1 MKLFLLLALAFVGA
15 NASNVPEIKNLEF
28 IHYSNM
34 KPSYACNLQ
43 VNNAATYCAG
53 TSAFNTNYT
62 CLCSSPGWVES
73 VMGCLSYDN
82 KNTTTYLDGLIRYCK
97 IQGGVELTIPQLQ
110 DAYTSYVD
118 NAVNTSTV
126 DGYNKTEVID
136 YPVLLSQYE
145 TQLYRDAYDKYL
157 GNYDDSLYYGA
168 GIYGYWLLMFVVG
181 SIVSWSRYL
190 FPGLFTSNGFIN
202 GIRRNITLP
211 ALVGRA
217 KTNARSL
224 SFIEFLVPSRI
235 ESLVLAG
242 FLALM
247 IVLLSVNTGY
257 IPGDPVLFSSGA
269 ARLRYVV
276 DRCGIIATMM
286 MPLVFLFAG
295 RNNFLQWVTRWQYS
309 RFVTF
314 HRWTSR
320 VMYCLIIIH
329 ASGYT
334 KELGNFYSSALQEGY
349 MKAGIVAAVSGG
361 VMLMQ
366 GFLYL
371 KRRWYEVFL
380 IGHIVL
386 AIMWVAGAW
395 IHVQDLGYVY
405 FLYPVLAVWFFDRFV
420 RVIRLLMFGFP
431 LADVTLIS
439 DETVK
444 VSIPTS
450 NYWTSIP
457 GGHAFIHFL
466 RPSSFW
472 QSHPFT
478 FTDSVVEDRHIVCFC
493 KVKGGLTS
501 SLYKYLSD
509 RPGRCARIRVGVE
522 GPYGEPTGAKFAD
535 TAVFIAGGNGIPGI
549 YNEVTKLGKRSYDYS
564 HQVVK
569 LIWVIREYKSLV
581 WFYDELKALKDSNI
595 ETTVYITKPDSAANF
610 DDYHDKSSE
619 KCDSSMKEKYTHY
632 IQTEVSDFGPG
643 SSDSDSVVLSAVK
656 RDLSNVHFREG
667 RPDIQ
672 EIVAIEVDECQKSV
686 AFVACGHPIMVDD
699 IRYAVARNV
708 TNAGNKRVDYY
719 EQLQVWA

>member
-1 MKLFLLLALAFVGA
+1 MKLLFLLSLATLGA
-15 NASNVPEIKNLEF
+15 HASNVPEVKNLEF
-28 IHYSNM
+28 IRYSNM
-34 KPSYACNLQ
+34 IPSYACNLQ

-62 CLCSSPGWVES
+62 CLCTSPGWVES
-73 VMGCLSYDN
+73 VMGCLAYDK
-82 KNTTTYLDGLIRYCK
+82 KNTTTYLNGLIRYCR
-97 IQGGVELTIPQLQ
+97 IQGGVSLTIPQLE
-110 DAYTSYVD
+110 DAYSKYVE
-118 NAVNTSTV
+118 NAKNTSTV
-126 DGYNKTEVID
+126 KGFNSTEVID

-157 GNYDDSLYYGA
+157 GNYDDALYYGA
-168 GIYGYWLLMFVVG
+168 GIYGYWLLMFVMG

-190 FPGLFTSNGFIN
+190 FPGLYSSNGFIN
-202 GIRRNITLP
+202 GIRKNITLP
-211 ALVGRA
+211 ALVGKA
-217 KTNARSL
+217 KTNAKSI
-224 SFIEFLVPSRI
+224 SFIEFLVPSRV
-235 ESLVLAG
+235 ESLMLSG
-242 FLALM
+242 FLILM
-247 IVLLSVNTGY
+247 IIFLSVNTGY
-257 IPGDPVLFSSGA
+257 IPGDPVLFTSAA
-269 ARLRYVV
+269 ARLRYVI

-295 RNNFLQWVTRWQYS
+295 RNNFLQWLTRWQYS

-329 ASGYT
+329 AAGYT
-334 KELGNFYSSALQEGY
+334 KELGNFYNTAIEEGY
-349 MKAGIVAAVSGG
+349 MKAGIVATVSGG

-371 KRRWYEVFL
+371 RRRWYEVFL

-405 FLYPVLAVWFFDRFV
+405 FMYPVLAVWFFDRLV

-431 LADVTLIS
+431 LAQVTLLS

-450 NYWTSIP
+450 NYWTSVP

-501 SLYKYLSD
+501 SLYKYLSA
-509 RPGRCARIRVGVE
+509 RPGRSAKIRVGVE
-522 GPYGEPTGAKFAD
+522 GPYGEPTGARFAD

-549 YNEVTKLGKRSYDYS
+549 YNEVIQLGEKSRDQSR
-564 HQVVK
+564 QVVK
-569 LIWVIREYKSLV
+569 LIWVIREFKSV
-581 WFYDELKALKDSNI
+581 AWFYNELRALRNTNI
-595 ETTVYITKPDSAANF
+595 ETTVYVTKPDSASSF
-610 DDYHDKSSE
+610 EDYYE
-619 KCDSSMKEKYTHY
+619 KGGEKEDYSMKEKYDQYTR
-632 IQTEVSDFGPG
+632 TDESDFEPG
-643 SSDSDSVVLSAVK
+643 SSDNDAFSTMK
-656 RDLSNVHFREG
+656 RDLNNIHFREG

-686 AFVACGHPIMVDD
+686 AFVACGHPLMVDD
-699 IRYAVARNV
+699 IRYAVTKNI